1 MSNSESTYHFYNPFT
16 NSSLGFLIQPNPSI
30 ASAVSD
36 DTFTLSNINLYRQP
50 LHNPIISYCL
60 LPFQVGIALVG
71 ILIQTR
77 ILQMCKYEANVN
89 TPMMETQA
97 KIHMGFWPLFILLET
112 LVDNVHPVAE
122 LTHPLFCHA
131 SRILLYICLY
141 SFILYS
147 FYAALLRY
155 LFCIHT
161 EKVNKYGREKVIRVF
176 HGLFYLHALIWAILT
191 IFTSGQLDHFPLING
206 CLGYTPSVFLVEDSM
221 FSMIKR
227 HFCGLDSAEGKCT
240 SKY

>member
-1 MSNSESTYHFYNPFT
+1 M
-16 NSSLGFLIQPNPSI
+16 
-30 ASAVSD
+30 
-36 DTFTLSNINLYRQP
+36 SNINLYRQP
-50 LHNPIISYCL
+50 LQNPIISYCL
-60 LPFQVGIALVG
+60 LPFQVGIAIVG
-71 ILIQTR
+71 ILIQAR
-77 ILQMCKYEANVN
+77 ILQMSKYEANVN

-112 LVDNVHPVAE
+112 LVDNVYPVAE

-161 EKVNKYGREKVIRVF
+161 EKINEIGREKTIRVL
-176 HGLFYLHALIWAILT
+176 HGLFYLHALIWSILT
-191 IFTSGQLDHFPLING
+191 IFTSGQLDHLPLING
-206 CLGYTPSVFLVEDSM
+206 CLGYHTTIFLVEDST
-221 FSMIKR
+221 FSMLKR
-227 HFCGLDSAEGKCT
+227 HFCGLDSAEGKCVP
-240 SKY
+240 KYYLI